1 MLMKPSPI
9 LQQYLANQRPV
20 YSIRDMSWW
29 TGLTTDERAILN
41 AIRHHMRE
49 RTSLKG
55 SKGWSV
61 RKDEDLAKECGL
73 SKSTVRRAIK
83 GLVNKKVL
91 ERGMG
96 KKNGP
101 SNANSYAIHKQ
112 ACCFN

>member
-61 RKDEDLAKECGL
+61 RKDEDLANECGL
-73 SKSTVRRAIK
+73 SKSTIRRAIK

-112 ACCFN
+112 ACCFK